1 MRGLVVLQAM
11 SLFTAVAGMIMQIAA
26 GIDYPTVPPG
36 PIILGVVGIALL
48 AVRRAWVPVVGV
60 LAPLVITVGGVI
72 EGSSWGRLADPGEFG
87 QFLGTALQWIG
98 MLTAIAFGVAV
109 VLRSR
114 AGTTAAV

>member
-1 MRGLVVLQAM
+1 MRGVVVLQAM
-11 SLFTAVAGMIMQIAA
+11 SLFTAVVGMVVQIIA

-36 PIILGVVGIALL
+36 PIILGVVGVGLL

-72 EGSSWGRLADPGEFG
+72 EGSSWGRLADPAEFG
-87 QFLGTALQWIG
+87 QFLGTALQWVG
-98 MLTAIAFGVAV
+98 MVAAIAFGLVV

-114 AGTTAAV
+114 VGVTGAA

>member
-11 SLFTAVAGMIMQIAA
+11 SLFTAAAGMIVQIIA
-26 GIDYPTVPPG
+26 GVDYPAVPPG
-36 PIILGVVGIALL
+36 PIILGVVGVALL
-48 AVRRAWVPVVGV
+48 AVRRRWVPVVGV

-98 MLTAIAFGVAV
+98 MIAAILIGLRV

-114 AGTTAAV
+114 VSATAGA